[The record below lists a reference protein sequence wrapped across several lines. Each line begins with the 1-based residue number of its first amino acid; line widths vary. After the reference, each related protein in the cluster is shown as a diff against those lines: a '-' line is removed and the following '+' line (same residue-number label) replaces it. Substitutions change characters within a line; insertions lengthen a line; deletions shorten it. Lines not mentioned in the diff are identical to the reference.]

1 MITEEEVREM
11 EMKLMD
17 ISADDIS
24 VDQEVNI
31 NKPDPVNAVPSIH
44 VPEDLTLCGENTNVT
59 MLQDM
64 LMSPQPF
71 EKSASKAPTRK
82 SAGRNKS
89 RRSVQ
94 FAPLAEMYEEHSED
108 KWRRV
113 PLGLNK
119 VSPTRSPSS
128 DLSKNERNFPPMD
141 LNGISP

>member
-1 MITEEEVREM
+1 M
-11 EMKLMD
+11 L
-17 ISADDIS
+17 
-24 VDQEVNI
+24 Q

-94 FAPLAEMYEEHSED
+94 FAPLAG
-108 KWRRV
+108 K
-113 PLGLNK
+113 LAILNK
-119 VSPTRSPSS
+119 FFSIT
-128 DLSKNERNFPPMD
+128 
-141 LNGISP
+141 